1 MTKRVRRISISTYF
15 CWLLCLY
22 STPFIFLCRLI
33 LIRVTKP
40 HAAMKRLNARM
51 LKNGMKILSYKT
63 ARGYEALKQQYAG
76 SRTVYLVTK
85 PHAAMKR
92 LNVSLIS
99 LFLTFPKGYK
109 TARGYEALKRCEWC
123 AENDATHC
131 YKTARGYEAL
141 KPDEQDYKWLRRRVT
156 KPHAAMKRLNRCFL
170 IILPKPS

>member
-1 MTKRVRRISISTYF
+1 MKRLNFQSVASTA
-15 CWLLCLY
+15 LK
-22 STPFIFLCRLI
+22 S
-33 LIRVTKP
+33 VTKP

-141 KPDEQDYKWLRRRVT
+141 KHMNSANGL
-156 KPHAAMKRLNRCFL
+156 
-170 IILPKPS
+170 LPS